1 VPFVSAYHPFWLGL
15 GAVALDLILAVVVTS
30 LLRLRIGLRQWR
42 AVHLSAYALWP
53 VAMLHGV
60 GIGGADTRLDW
71 VLALYLACAVAVLVA
86 VVRRLLV
93 HDPDRDA
100 RRRAWTS

>member
-1 VPFVSAYHPFWLGL
+1 
-15 GAVALDLILAVVVTS
+15 
-30 LLRLRIGLRQWR
+30 
-42 AVHLSAYALWP
+42 
-53 VAMLHGV
+53 
-60 GIGGADTRLDW
+60 
-71 VLALYLACAVAVLVA
+71 VLVA